1 MTKIIEVHNN
11 DKEFKFTCPVCGTIF
26 SERSIKI
33 RSSAYKYVTGDTFST
48 KTILKNVVKCP
59 NCMCESEYD
68 SLVEYNPNK

>member
-1 MTKIIEVHNN
+1 MTKVIEVHND

-26 SERSIKI
+26 SERSRKI
-33 RSSAYKYVTGDTFST
+33 RSTYNYAAGDTLGT
-48 KTILKNVVKCP
+48 KTAIKNVVKCP

>member
-26 SERSIKI
+26 SERSRKI
-33 RSSAYKYVTGDTFST
+33 RSSTYKYATGETLDV
-48 KTILKNVVKCP
+48 KTIVKHVVKCP

-68 SLVEYNPNK
+68 SLVEYNSNK

>member
-1 MTKIIEVHNN
+1 MTKVIEVHND

-26 SERSIKI
+26 SERSRKI
-33 RSSAYKYVTGDTFST
+33 RSSTYKYAAGNLGT
-48 KTILKNVVKCP
+48 KTIVKNVVKCP